1 MARPSPQ
8 KRLIARLLLLA
19 ALFAVVWYVRHRQ
32 QSDIAK
38 QPTAPTANEHQN
50 PTRPNA
56 QTPTYVID
64 VLRFVR
70 QNGRAPEG
78 YVGGREF
85 QNREKR
91 LPAKS
96 PDGQRLRYSEW
107 DVHPKIEGQNRGP
120 ERLVT
125 GSDHSAWYTK
135 DHYKSFLKIE

>member
-19 ALFAVVWYVRHRQ
+19 ALFAVVWWVRQRQ
-32 QSDIAK
+32 QADSAK
-38 QPTAPTANEHQN
+38 PAPAPTADESQN
-50 PTRPNA
+50 PTRSNA
-56 QTPTYVID
+56 QIPTYVLD

-70 QNGRAPEG
+70 ENGRAPEG

-107 DVHPKIEGQNRGP
+107 DVRPKIEGQNRGA